1 MRPQRRIALGSAAL
15 IALFAGAWVRAQWLS
30 FESADMVSA
39 LRLWYDYLALSGS
52 LEALRL
58 RIGTYSPP
66 YLYLLGIAV
75 QIRELCLPGLSQIIT
90 IKAPS
95 LIFDALAACCMY
107 VLVRR
112 ARPPET
118 ALLAAA
124 ALWLAPT
131 VWLNS
136 AIWGQCDIVYTT
148 LVLLS
153 LVGLTGG
160 RIRSAALSFGVA
172 LATKAQAFFVAPLM
186 LYRWLSA
193 RRGVTEA
200 ILIAAGFL
208 MAMAPALAIG
218 APARTTVF
226 AYLGQTDEFLGLNF
240 LAPNLYSL
248 VSNNYLDFG
257 TAIGLTATVALSLAF
272 VVIAARYGG
281 PPTPTRLLAVATY
294 LAILAP
300 FLLPRMHERYFF
312 LADVLAIALACLRPR
327 YFWVPLMLQL
337 TSGNAYLQYF
347 NLTAPGVMPAPFMR
361 DAMPGFVN
369 LALLVALSAAFVAE
383 CFPALPVASRGELK
397 RVLALGASVLTV
409 AAITVAGMAPVFR
422 QPHPAMS
429 LGSATRPQIAL
440 SIVYGDEIEVVGIG
454 FGQDRWLRGRS
465 YDVSLHARAL
475 RPLQS
480 DYALRIDLYDAQ
492 GRSFGIFSTPKLGL
506 STASWIPQRVFVI
519 QTLLPVFALS
529 SAPSLLRLGVQWLDP
544 KTGVALPATCAG
556 NACAAKIE
564 GPPIELNMDDT
575 RPYRNATLARF
586 EGVAELASAT
596 LAPPVPAAAT
606 SLSVDLVWRSL
617 QDGPRPMTEYLHV
630 LGSDGKLV
638 GQSDG
643 AANSG
648 RFPSDAWRKNQ
659 FILSPRVVVF
669 REPLPPGKYRVFA
682 GLYWSDTQERLAGAL
697 QGATASPSKS
707 VEIGAFDVP

>member
-1 MRPQRRIALGSAAL
+1 M
-15 IALFAGAWVRAQWLS
+15 IALFGGVWIRAQWLN

-52 LEALRL
+52 LEALRF

-75 QIRELCLPGLSQIIT
+75 QIRELYFPGLSQIIA

-95 LIFDALAACCMY
+95 LVFDALAAGWMY

-118 ALLAAA
+118 ALVAAA

-136 AIWGQCDIVYTT
+136 AVWGQCDIVYTS

-153 LVGLTGG
+153 LVWLCGG
-160 RIRSAALSFGVA
+160 WTRSAALSFGVA

-186 LYRWLSA
+186 LYRWFSA
-193 RRGVTEA
+193 RRRATEA
-200 ILIAAGFL
+200 FFIAAGFL
-208 MAMAPALAIG
+208 LAMAPALAIG

-248 VSNNYLDFG
+248 VSNNYLDYG
-257 TAIGLTATVALSLAF
+257 TTVGLTATVALSLAF
-272 VVIAARYGG
+272 VAIAARYGG
-281 PPTPTRLLAVATY
+281 RPTPTRLLAVATY

-327 YFWVPLMLQL
+327 YFWVPLVLQL
-337 TSGNAYLQYF
+337 SSGNAYLQYF
-347 NLTAPGVMPAPFMR
+347 DSTAPGLMPAPFMR
-361 DAMPGFVN
+361 DATPGFVN
-369 LALLVALSAAFVAE
+369 LALLVALAAAFVAE
-383 CFPALPVASRGELK
+383 RLPVLPVATRNELR
-397 RVLALGASVLTV
+397 RVLSLGASVLTV
-409 AAITVAGMAPVFR
+409 AAIAVAGMAPVFR

-429 LGSATRPQIAL
+429 LGSATRPQTAL

-454 FGQDRWLRGRS
+454 FGQDRWLRGRP

-492 GRSFGIFSTPKLGL
+492 GRSFGIFSTPRLGL
-506 STASWIPQRVFVI
+506 STAAWIPQRVFVI

-529 SAPSLLRLGVQWLDP
+529 PAPSLLRLGVQWLDP

-556 NACAAKIE
+556 SACSGKID

-575 RPYRNATLARF
+575 RPYRSATLARF

-596 LAPPVPAAAT
+596 LTPPVSAAT

-669 REPLPPGKYRVFA
+669 REPLPPGQYRVFA
-682 GLYWSDTQERLAGAL
+682 GLYWSDTQERLAGVP
-697 QGATASPSKS
+697 QGAPALPGKS
-707 VEIGAFDVP
+707 VEIGAFSVP